1 MANASK
7 ITQKSLGTSREEI
20 LQFQS
25 ACSSYGLIVIPLV
38 QTFGHLEEIIDQ
50 VADLHPH
57 SQWLHVGGD
66 EVYNLKTC
74 ESCKMDV
81 RNKSAIFL
89 HHMLPVLRHVS
100 NRNLSA
106 IIWDDM
112 MRDWELPQLSRNDE
126 LCNANFPGHEIYKI
140 VCKLSKALHAL
151 DMTKE
156 TEKGWML
163 HRQLQSQALSYFRL
177 ESARK
182 QSVSCISNMRS
193 VRREAMAELPK
204 IYFNSTVKEWIQ
216 DKVNDNIVEA
226 TKNHE
231 GCVFKSRRQILFSV
245 FYPGAIIRV
254 R

>member
-1 MANASK
+1 MGIALTGWSRYDYFGTLCELLPAGIPSLVICLTALNRGFMDDNLLEDISSRLGFKDK
-7 ITQKSLGTSREEI
+7 IDIGAK
-20 LQFQS
+20 
-25 ACSSYGLIVIPLV
+25 
-38 QTFGHLEEIIDQ
+38 
-50 VADLHPH
+50 
-57 SQWLHVGGD
+57 
-66 EVYNLKTC
+66 
-74 ESCKMDV
+74 
-81 RNKSAIFL
+81 AIY
-89 HHMLPVLRHVS
+89 
-100 NRNLSA
+100 
-106 IIWDDM
+106 
-112 MRDWELPQLSRNDE
+112 NDE

-226 TKNHE
+226 TKS
-231 GCVFKSRRQILFSV
+231 KM
-245 FYPGAIIRV
+245 IIERV
-254 R
+254 QSDFDMLLKQEEIRAKESKNEQTLPSQDLQNDGTLEKQLPTF